1 MVSEIKQARFSQGL
15 ILGLLILLW
24 LSPICLIKES
34 FAQEFE
40 EFDSLSDVEL
50 IDLYIESQQ
59 NRLRDSQV
67 DQSNLVSPGRT
78 LVQLGYTYTTQRER
92 SGLRY
97 STHTL
102 PDLLIRHSI
111 LPRLELRGGWGGTTI
126 DRLSDGPSGVVDV
139 ENHLLNPSLGLRFR
153 LWQQNGVLPQSSVTT
168 STPVD
173 LDGNTGFLSRL
184 TPQIACGYSWT
195 LGSQWLLAG
204 STGAV
209 WTRGYTLAGD
219 ENRYLDL
226 QQSLSL
232 DWLVNDRWSLYGQW
246 IALFPEGNRI
256 ADIGHS
262 LGPGVSAP
270 LGRRMQ
276 VDCSLAFG
284 IDRDSPDVAM
294 QLFLSHRF

>member
-1 MVSEIKQARFSQGL
+1 MVAKTKQGCFTRSLAS
-15 ILGLLILLW
+15 GLLILLW
-24 LSPICLIKES
+24 LLPLGLVKES
-34 FAQEFE
+34 FAKDFE
-40 EFDSLSDVEL
+40 DLDRLSDVEL
-50 IDLYIESQQ
+50 IDLYIECQQ
-59 NRLRDSQV
+59 DLLRDSQV
-67 DQSNLVSPGRT
+67 DQSNLVAPGRT
-78 LVQLGYTYTTQRER
+78 LVQLGYTYTTQREN

-139 ENHLLNPSLGLRFR
+139 ENQLLNPSLGLRFK

-184 TPQIACGYSWT
+184 TPQLACGYSWM
-195 LGSQWLLAG
+195 LGRRWLLAG

-284 IDRDSPDVAM
+284 VDRDSPDVAM
-294 QLFLSHRF
+294 QLFFSHRF